1 MSFYLTHHSNWLIIK
16 LLHINVFILFR
27 YIFFIIIIIIILFYY
42 FGFFFFHKQTLHRI
56 LTICLIVILE
66 SDFLI
71 IQKSKIYFQKLFLKT
86 ISTRNLL
93 YLILFIQIF
102 FPFIFPPLPNFR
114 GNFLIKSHFH
124 QNFLSIYFFPLT
136 KFSRQFPY

>member
-1 MSFYLTHHSNWLIIK
+1 MFSFFLDIYF
-16 LLHINVFILFR
+16 LLSLLLLF
-27 YIFFIIIIIIILFYY
+27 YFIILD
-42 FGFFFFHKQTLHRI
+42 FFFHKQTLHRI

-93 YLILFIQIF
+93 YLILFIKIF
-102 FPFIFPPLPNFR
+102 FPFTFPPLPNFR
-114 GNFLIKSHFH
+114 DKHHYVIIKHFKTIS
-124 QNFLSIYFFPLT
+124 LLKVTTYAS
-136 KFSRQFPY
+136 